1 MTRNRSNERADIEFA
16 LEQAVERGEIVA
28 EYRERTGH
36 SGDSFGALKNAENK
50 LLLENVT
57 RRLEHAYERD
67 GLGSDQLNGTLHEY
81 LWLLN
86 ANWYKKSHTA
96 LSEHREDLVT
106 DLFIKMIDPAN
117 SDSGASI
124 YSFKGVRDDGSPV
137 PITNFVNSVFRMFM
151 MEKDRTQR
159 DYDFKHFRLVDDN
172 APFSEAGDIR
182 VGQIDRL
189 AIPFGEQEKQQNVF
203 ADLKV
208 FRRGVAEFATEFE
221 NRSDVHRL
229 VLALLRQNADF
240 SAADIVH
247 AIKTTTFTVMS
258 GGEAVKVIKPIDVHL
273 RTVQKVKKE
282 FLDGIRNLFASDLIQ
297 KEQEKKAANEKI
309 GVEYKVA
316 DISDPQVLADRVYRA
331 MMARAG
337 KPVRRHPVET
347 KESRAKAQKA
357 DPNHVEKTFSND
369 GVRFG
374 GSRKRTNMDSDFDK
388 DGGSNIF

>member
-1 MTRNRSNERADIEFA
+1 MKRNRLKERADIESA
-16 LEQAVERGEIVA
+16 LELAVERGEVVA
-28 EYRERTGH
+28 DYRERTGH

-50 LLLENVT
+50 LRLENVT
-57 RRLEHAYERD
+57 RRLEHAFERN
-67 GLGSDQLNGTLHEY
+67 GVGSDQFNGTLHEY

-86 ANWYKKSHTA
+86 ASWYQNSHTA
-96 LSEHREDLVT
+96 VSEHREDLVT
-106 DLFIKMIDPAN
+106 DLYIKMIDPAN
-117 SDSGASI
+117 SGSGASI
-124 YSFKGVRDDGSPV
+124 YSFKGVRDDGKPV
-137 PITNFVNSVFRMFM
+137 PVHRFVNSVFRTFF
-151 MEKDRTQR
+151 MEKERTQR
-159 DYDFKHFRLVDDN
+159 DYAFKHFRLIDDN
-172 APFSEAGDIR
+172 APFSQVGDVR

-189 AIPFGEQEKQQNVF
+189 AMPFGEEEKQQNVF

-208 FRRGVAEFATEFE
+208 FRRGVVEFATEFE

-229 VLALLRQNADF
+229 VVALLRQNADF
-240 SAADIVH
+240 SAPDIAH

-258 GGEAVKVIKPIDVHL
+258 GGEPIKVIKPIDVHV
-273 RTVQKVKKE
+273 RTVQRVRKE